1 MPVLPFKVL
10 QYQSQQNKQVQ
21 AISYLVLSIV
31 RCSYGPAKPKILLM
45 GAAMLKHGHGNTAGL
60 KCVAA
65 VLVGYVAT
73 ETTAFVV
80 AEQEWHPC
88 FSGVV

>member
-1 MPVLPFKVL
+1 
-10 QYQSQQNKQVQ
+10 
-21 AISYLVLSIV
+21 
-31 RCSYGPAKPKILLM
+31 
-45 GAAMLKHGHGNTAGL
+45 MLKHGHGNTARL